1 MWVEPDTASQC
12 THKAQI
18 VRMTPCVPQGGFLE
32 EGPLYGFWAINRRM
46 SGAFLT
52 ARDEE

>member
-1 MWVEPDTASQC
+1 MWVEPDPASQW
-12 THKAQI
+12 THKAQV
-18 VRMTPCVPQGGFLE
+18 VRMAPCVSQGGPLE
-32 EGPLYGFWAINRRM
+32 EGPLNGFWAINGRM